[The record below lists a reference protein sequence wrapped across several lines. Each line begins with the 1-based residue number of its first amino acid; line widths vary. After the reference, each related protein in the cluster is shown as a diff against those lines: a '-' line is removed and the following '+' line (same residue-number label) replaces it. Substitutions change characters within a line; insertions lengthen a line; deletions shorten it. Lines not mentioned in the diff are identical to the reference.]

1 MMNLDLIQTKGK
13 QEKRKRQKRKKK
25 KEKGGTFTLL
35 FGYLHCAD
43 FLKKS
48 QLLTCNI
55 VINTYKLFK

>member
-1 MMNLDLIQTKGK
+1 MNLDLIQTKGK

-35 FGYLHCAD
+35 FGYLRAD